1 MNRQSFSRRAFLKV
15 VAAGSAVGLVAACQ
29 PAGQSAQTEGSGGP
43 AAAATEL
50 RFIKLSMIEPVTAYF
65 EDTAIPAFEDA
76 NSNMAVTVDMSDWGH
91 LGEKLLTSFAGNLP
105 VDLVET
111 GSDWIGP
118 YARRKQFMPLDDY
131 IAADYEDE
139 MADFYPDMVAISLFE
154 DKLMGLPYV
163 LDIRTMCYRK
173 DQFAEV
179 GLDPETPP
187 DTWDDLVE
195 FGSKLVQT
203 DDQGNMT
210 RAGYLMD
217 ASDPGGAWFEFWY
230 LLIQNGSN
238 FIVPWGSWEPNDVV
252 FNGPEGVEALQ
263 FLYDLVHKYK
273 IAPLTGMSSKTPN
286 LSALADGVASMDNNG
301 SWEVG
306 NWKLYQA
313 DKLDLLGVGTPLM
326 KKARL
331 QYVCPNVYAIGTN
344 TRDPQ
349 SAWDLMKYM
358 ESKEV
363 MTDMLEPGNES
374 PPRISIATEAEYM
387 KDPML
392 TKFQELPAKGWGTT
406 TPQALD
412 SPTMGIIGNYVQAA
426 LRDEMGIEEALDAAA
441 VDVKKKV
448 EEFLAAG

>member
-1 MNRQSFSRRAFLKV
+1 MSSQPLSRRRFLKL
-15 VAAGSAVGLVAACQ
+15 ATAGSAVALVAACQ
-29 PAGQSAQTEGSGGP
+29 PPNPAAQSGGSGGP

-50 RFIKLSMIEPVTAYF
+50 RFIKLAMIEPVTAYF
-65 EDTAIPAFEDA
+65 EDNAIPGFQDA
-76 NSNMAVTVDMSDWGH
+76 NSNLTVTVDMSDWGH

-111 GSDWIGP
+111 GSDWVGP
-118 YARRKQFMPLDDY
+118 YARRKQFMPIDDY
-131 IAADYEDE
+131 IASDYQEE
-139 MADFYPDMVAISLFE
+139 MKDFYPDMVAISLFE
-154 DKLMGLPYV
+154 NKLMGLPYV
-163 LDIRTMCYRK
+163 LDIRTMLYRK
-173 DQFAEV
+173 DQFAEA

-203 DDQGNMT
+203 DAQGNIT

-217 ASDPGGAWFEFWY
+217 ASDPGSAWFEFWY
-230 LLIQNGSN
+230 LIIQNGSN
-238 FIVPWGSWEPNDVV
+238 FIVPWGSWDPNDIV
-252 FNGPEGVEALQ
+252 FNGPEGAEALQ
-263 FLYDLVHKYK
+263 FLYDLIHKYK
-273 IAPLTGMSSKTPN
+273 ISPITGMSAKTPN

-306 NWKLYQA
+306 NWKLYQK

-326 KKARL
+326 KKKRL

-344 TRDPQ
+344 TRKPED
-349 SAWDLMKYM
+349 AWRLMKYM
-358 ESKEV
+358 ESKDV
-363 MTDMLEPGNES
+363 MTKMLTPGNES
-374 PPRISIATEAEYM
+374 PPRLSIAAEAEYM

-392 TKFQELPAKGWGTT
+392 MKFQELPAKGWGTT

-426 LRDEMGIEEALDAAA
+426 LRDEMGIQQALDAAA
-441 VDVKKKV
+441 ADVKKKV
-448 EEFLAAG
+448 EEFLSAG

>member
-1 MNRQSFSRRAFLKV
+1 MKDYSLSRRSFLRLA
-15 VAAGSAVGLVAACQ
+15 AAGSAITAIAACQ
-29 PAGQSAQTEGSGGP
+29 PAAPGAQTDAAGGQSVAP
-43 AAAATEL
+43 TEL
-50 RFIKLSMIEPVTAYF
+50 RFIKLSMIDPVTAYF
-65 EDTAIPAFEDA
+65 EDSAIPGFEATND
-76 NSNMAVTVDMSDWGH
+76 NMSVTVDMSDWGH

-111 GSDWIGP
+111 GSDWVGP

-131 IAADYEDE
+131 IAADYEQE
-139 MADFYPDMVAISLFE
+139 MEDFYPDMVAISLFE

-163 LDIRTMCYRK
+163 LDIRTMLYRK
-173 DQFAEV
+173 DHFAEA
-179 GLDPETPP
+179 GLDPDTPP
-187 DTWDDLVE
+187 DTWDNLVE
-195 FGSKLVQT
+195 YGQKLVQT
-203 DDQGNMT
+203 DDQGNIT

-230 LLIQNGSN
+230 LVIQNGSN
-238 FIVPWGSWEPNDVV
+238 FIVPWGSWDPNDIV
-252 FNGPEGVEALQ
+252 FNGPEGAEALQ

-273 IAPLTGMSSKTPN
+273 ISTLTGMSSKTPN

-306 NWKLYQA
+306 NWKLYQT

-326 KKARL
+326 KKERL

-344 TRDPQ
+344 TRAPEA
-349 SAWDLMKYM
+349 AWELMKYM

-363 MTDMLEPGNES
+363 MTGMLTPDNAS
-374 PPRISIATEAEYM
+374 PPRISIAAEAEYM
-387 KDPML
+387 QDPML
-392 TKFQELPAKGWGTT
+392 KAFQELPAKGWGTT

-426 LRDEMGIEEALDAAA
+426 LRDEMGIQEALDSAA
-441 VDVKKKV
+441 VDVRKKV
-448 EEFLAAG
+448 EEFLASS

>member
-1 MNRQSFSRRAFLKV
+1 MKSQSFSRRAFLKV

-29 PAGQSAQTEGSGGP
+29 PAGQSTQTEGAGAP

-50 RFIKLSMIEPVTAYF
+50 RFIKLAMIDPVTAYF
-65 EDTAIPAFEDA
+65 EDTAIPGFEETNA
-76 NSNMAVTVDMSDWGH
+76 NMTVTVDMSDWGH

-139 MADFYPDMVAISLFE
+139 MADFYPDMVDISLFE

-173 DQFAEV
+173 DHFAEV

-252 FNGPEGVEALQ
+252 FNGQEGVEALQ

-313 DKLDLLGVGTPLM
+313 DKLDVLGIGTPLM

-349 SAWDLMKYM
+349 AAWELMKYM

-392 TKFQELPAKGWGTT
+392 AKFQELPAKGWGTT

-426 LRDEMGIEEALDAAA
+426 LRDEMGVQEALDAAA